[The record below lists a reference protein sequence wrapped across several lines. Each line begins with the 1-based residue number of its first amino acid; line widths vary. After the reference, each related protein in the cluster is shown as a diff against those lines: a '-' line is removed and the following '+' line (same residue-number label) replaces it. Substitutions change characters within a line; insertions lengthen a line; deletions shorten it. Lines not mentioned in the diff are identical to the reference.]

1 MGIVRVL
8 AVVAAIIVNLM
19 KYAQELADKRKK
31 EEYQKDV
38 ESIEENPLDY
48 ANERYGSK
56 LPNSATEKRD
66 LSGDNAK

>member
-1 MGIVRVL
+1 MGIVKIL
-8 AVVAAIIVNLM
+8 AVVATIIVNLM

-48 ANERYGSK
+48 ANKRYGSK
-56 LPNSATEKRD
+56 LPNSGTEEGN
-66 LSGDNAK
+66 LPGDNAK